1 MVFDIDKIAVLKNIQ
16 VDVTIEKYSLKI
28 CVDHWNYTE
37 QIYFY
42 LN

>member
-28 CVDHWNYTE
+28 CVNH
-37 QIYFY
+37 
-42 LN
+42 